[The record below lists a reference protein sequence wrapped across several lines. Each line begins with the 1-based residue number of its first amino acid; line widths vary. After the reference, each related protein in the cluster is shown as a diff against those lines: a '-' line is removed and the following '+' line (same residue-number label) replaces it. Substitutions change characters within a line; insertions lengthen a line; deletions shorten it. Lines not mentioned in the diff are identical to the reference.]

1 MARIGEEGKHQR
13 VQIDVSELCEKVE
26 EFPPEK
32 CQIEFEMWT
41 NKWKGGLR
49 IHEAIVQERTAANY
63 ASASNT
69 RSDESRG
76 KEIAADDSTSTSE
89 KPPIDSEVQE
99 VMLDTVGPELQVINK
114 TENSIP
120 LQEDNFTVLSP
131 DLDRE
136 ATSSLLSMNFTD
148 LSTRGED
155 G

>member
-1 MARIGEEGKHQR
+1 MSLKVIKK
-13 VQIDVSELCEKVE
+13 SENNE
-26 EFPPEK
+26 EFPAKKSQTTSRSDENAK
-32 CQIEFEMWT
+32 NNNEETLYFGLNEVWT

-99 VMLDTVGPELQVINK
+99 V
-114 TENSIP
+114 
-120 LQEDNFTVLSP
+120 
-131 DLDRE
+131 
-136 ATSSLLSMNFTD
+136 
-148 LSTRGED
+148 
-155 G
+155 